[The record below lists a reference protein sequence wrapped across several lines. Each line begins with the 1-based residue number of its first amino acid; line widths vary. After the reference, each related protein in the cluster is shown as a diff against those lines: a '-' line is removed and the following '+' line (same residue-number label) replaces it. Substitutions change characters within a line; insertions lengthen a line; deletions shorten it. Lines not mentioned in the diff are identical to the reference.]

1 MSKMKASFR
10 KGNFGRRLIVVALL
24 LAMLMAVVGSTA
36 ALAWNAEFSILVA
49 GSSTVKQDGVLT
61 ASLTET
67 LNFQSD
73 KVFVGTSGMNKV
85 YSLRIT
91 LTNIDENTPLQLQVS
106 NSSGKNKWTEERD
119 KNDRL
124 YYTYKSRE
132 ALTKG
137 SFDTLMSQLSISF
150 NSSSQEKYGEGSV
163 SIKAYRNGSVSD
175 WNQITNRPY
184 SEYTC
189 SFRFYNYAQG
199 EANSDSK
206 KMDYKSDYAAS
217 YDSSYSSD
225 VPDGQVNT
233 GVLVE
238 SPDAAGGKAE
248 FDLYLTEKGRGLK
261 ASVGYQIKKSTEA
274 WTTSVTQKY
283 VREIDDL
290 SAWNL
295 DEPIHISVEG
305 LEAGKTYDIRGMIAT
320 DGKTNTPKY
329 TSELSFN
336 YRKPNI
342 NSFSIGGV
350 TTIYQGG
357 KGLMN
362 LSMLTTFNDSNAVG
376 VENYVGADG
385 RTYSGPALKA
395 DIYFTA
401 NRDFTTTTDE
411 EGNEVYGEDHSAWYQ
426 IPSYSTTKEMTDS
439 NGTVSA
445 TFAKTWLNFHV
456 PSCLQDLGV
465 AGNTAPINST
475 TCAFKLVVTDLYTG
489 YTAVSYSDPFTIDS
503 GAPTKPVMRAVSG
516 GENKDLSLDKAV
528 VVGGT
533 GEDGAAQVSIN
544 IGDSQ
549 DNGGSGIK
557 QYSYSMYYL
566 PTDSVPGGLSTT
578 AAVLQRLST
587 YTPTTYDTGCDYK
600 DWASLSDKL
609 DSSGNP
615 VSNMTELVVSKDG
628 YYRVVARAEDE
639 AGFISEVVE
648 GYFRVDLTSPKAP
661 QARLAKKES
670 GSFKPYDNRTY
681 TESNVWAF
689 AYSEPQTGKALKTF
703 KFSTNGG
710 LTWTDISTIASDKKL
725 VKLTNTS
732 DTVPVYT
739 GNNYTSSQNFVYQVG
754 IDLTGLGYSDY
765 VPLLFKAVDMLG
777 NESMVS
783 NEVAMRTSSNVT
795 TVATLS
801 HDPIEVAMALG
812 NTELEM
818 ERNIVPLKM
827 RAAKMINE
835 KYYGTSGS
843 SNINAADFNPY
854 LYTQSHTCTYTTDS
868 GTGACTQG
876 ASCPYNIVEAKGYSI
891 YKPEWI
897 NISGLMSGDASK
909 KITEWA
915 QYDHDTR
922 TGSSVAINENGRVRA
937 YTDRHAVGNG
947 DNGEDTN
954 ACMMRKRHIM
964 DIGGNSDWSKILFA
978 GVSEEANSDWLFYHF
993 SQNTNKSII
1002 FTMDTAK
1009 CDFHTYRQS
1018 GFWFNTTIRKN
1029 QAGTWVVSG
1038 YRVMIVQG
1046 GGSWSLTDKRGQT
1059 SACGIQVQKFTDQ
1072 PVETLADSGGTNT
1085 GTVIATANLS
1095 GSGATIQNF
1104 MIDLTGSTCSIY
1116 KIENT
1121 MADSN
1126 LNVKYFRANGN
1137 KILNNVS
1144 TPRPTVDGH
1153 TIGDVDDASNP
1164 YRDTDCYGFGPVI
1177 GYDSHSCQ
1185 IETRVE
1191 FSNIAIFYNV
1201 GRTLSEVVTE
1211 PSWGEGKA
1219 RFIMNLSDDP
1229 QGDFSDPI
1237 LTAQIQWRL
1246 NNDKA
1251 RYVGWGKASQR
1262 QGTIDFLNRMA
1273 GQGATDADRALY
1285 GMYESRLGSGPQG
1298 TAQEYT
1304 DIATYITQQ
1313 YYIELGFNT
1322 DNGPIKDQVSPS
1334 GGLQK
1339 GVAYTLDNI
1348 SNLHLAVNPP
1358 ERGESSANPD
1368 FPAGRWYMV
1377 HDPKGMGD
1385 EVDVRSGQYS
1395 DALETGIT
1403 LPGRY
1408 TYYFAPSEEDV
1419 KNNTLDPA
1427 TAVFDF
1433 VVNQRPVAQ
1442 FAATIANQGS
1452 TKVLQVTDVSYD
1464 PDCPSG
1470 PISEGGVQLSGIVKR
1485 EWKYQF
1491 LTKSGDKLVVS
1502 RESGWSTSSLNGR
1515 TLNSLTGYN
1524 DMPSGTV
1531 LTIYERVTDTATRRV
1546 AVKNA
1551 SGQVTGYRYVAINGA
1566 VSDVCQVNATEG
1578 VTVTYAPQSVMSM
1591 TPTIMYDTASDAGS
1605 SHRSIKVERLSSH
1618 PQKNYFTPSFAINL
1632 TEVGIE
1638 GANKESGYTQLTKS
1652 GNDYYYGSQL
1662 VLKCVTAPTA
1672 TGNIGNGEI
1681 GSTGGVWEVP
1691 YSFISARGQIGKHIK
1706 IQLTE
1711 RTYGLSAASA
1721 ALGKTE
1727 KDYIPDQSARS
1738 ILYEKDTQAPTAQV
1752 VTTGMLVAGSS
1763 EQQPYAAN
1771 SYLDVTSNDKFVMIN
1786 VGGSEDQEGVLRG
1799 YGYYFYDKNAS
1810 GTETKWYKMNA
1821 DGTLTQVSNAKT
1833 ALQQLPK
1840 TGGSIKIGRAAMRK
1854 TPVDS
1859 LNVAVF
1865 AYDNQTGMANETGGN
1880 QTAKT
1885 RITDIKLTISKPMPP
1900 EISVTNMMNQNV
1912 AYISN
1917 ENGSQANIAA
1927 GKTDTQTTDLF
1938 DFSSTNVTVRFD
1950 PRKAKYAP
1958 NSSGDLVLNAGGQE
1972 YYQDYYGA
1980 ADMTGVANIRYSI
1993 KYKAREAQ
2001 EWWTDDQM
2009 LAAGMNKLPVN
2020 VVIPSAQ
2027 TLTLSDDGVYEVTA
2041 SVVNGSGIVSDT
2053 RTVRFTIDKTAPS
2066 GLDVQFLNEDG
2077 SEYVSNVWTKN
2088 VRIVASG
2095 ATDIN
2100 AESAEY
2106 QYSTDGGKTWITL
2119 GGLTQGSA
2127 EVEFE
2132 KSGKYTVLVRAIDKA
2147 GNEAV
2152 YPRTV
2157 LVCIDT
2163 TPPETKGP
2171 TLTATSTMKDILD
2184 EYVISLSF
2192 DDTTGNIYSIRN
2204 DEVNELDREVAV
2216 PAGESIYFEFH
2227 PAEGHILGT
2236 VTYAGQDVTGKIQHS
2251 AERDADYLEIE
2262 NVREDATL
2270 SATFPKT
2277 ELEAPVYRSLTRSM
2291 AAVQFAAART
2301 VSDEEPKANITPL
2314 ADPGEEGGEG
2324 SEEPTEPTEPTE
2336 PAEPDPVDPTVMY
2349 NVEAHELDSHGFVSL
2364 SQNQVLPG
2372 GKVLVTLRPNAG
2384 YRVAT
2389 FMVNSEVIDVST
2401 LTKVEHS
2408 NVRTYEL
2415 TVDQDNTIVWAGFE
2429 KVPTRVLRLS
2439 TSDCGSVT
2447 IFDSEENVL
2456 NSGDGEYRV
2465 PEEEEIYIQMDSD
2478 DGYSTKSLLINGAQ
2492 PDGFLPGA
2500 AVYEYYVPAYT
2511 GEGEDPGIDV
2521 KVEFDVLSTARR
2533 VYKVSVG
2540 VSAEDGLT
2548 HGTIVSAG
2556 DAINLPIGGAR
2567 TFMIT
2572 PEPGYKISHLY
2583 LSHQVDGDM
2592 DTEDMVGSSDLKLL
2606 PGDVRKYQYTL
2617 RDPGSN
2623 GTLEVIFD
2631 RQTYKISTQ
2640 PGVGGAI
2647 GLKAADG
2654 GNLAVTAVPEGKDVL
2669 ILPLPKAGY
2678 RVKSLTIFEMNGVT
2692 ATTSYSV
2699 GAVSSYV
2706 LKNIHSNIR
2715 VEAEFTER
2723 TVNHIE
2729 TTHMITAV
2737 ANNVKDADDALA
2749 EEPYQ
2754 FRIADGPESDH
2765 NRNVSEWSEWSESN
2779 TISYTGILTKGA
2791 EKEIPLE
2798 PNKQYYVSVRTRD
2811 RVGNISDE
2819 KISTVYA
2826 MANMPGTL
2834 GAEALDDAGNYAT
2847 KSVALTVDT
2856 SGNPEGTEYM
2866 VYVSNSSSMTD
2877 MFIANEEEPGGGWA
2891 TLSDGDKFIIRG
2903 LTPGRWYHLQVVAR
2917 NHDGYS
2923 TSLNSKD
2930 ITSIMLSPA
2939 APPADSFYFEEPAS
2953 PMSPIVLN
2961 WDAPTGEVKG
2971 VQIYRD
2977 GMFLVELDTETLSYE
2992 DARVNFAADAVY
3004 KYSYA
3009 YVNAAGV
3016 GSSRMAVSGEYY
3028 RSKYSSTADPEKS
3041 SKMDHLI
3048 ELTEYEYL
3056 FSETMTYP
3064 CFQYGCKE
3072 PVSASTAGTE
3082 NSGRITV
3089 QMNYNPN
3096 ESGRYQKYFLTL
3108 KAFEKETDA
3117 EGEPV
3122 LGEDGK
3128 PIYHEVDIT
3137 KWDPTKANREA
3148 DGVTQKAKETKVTQ
3162 VSGETAAR
3170 ATWENL
3176 STAYEYKIYVKEI
3189 RSNGATTSEN
3199 LGGQTQGVEYS
3210 LGKQFVVNR
3219 DGYYFEYTKDS
3230 STPHL
3235 STASGTWTEA
3245 ELAAYTRY
3253 AEEGWDTPVNEQYI
3267 TFNKSPSV
3275 ELAKEEDR
3283 YYDNDAG
3290 KVQTAGDGKP
3300 YLLVDQSMA
3309 DKTFHVNVAAWD
3321 PDGSRAEST
3330 VKPAVNG
3337 TIATVPGAAP
3347 ELTEAMPKSQEAAT
3361 QRENLYPV
3369 TFDASGLPTGVYTS
3383 MEIRAS
3389 DSDTETKKTTDELR
3403 LVINRNTPQ
3412 SSVVGGTSRQLENQ
3426 AVYQKSDLVQVKA
3439 AAARDSAASTNLS
3452 KVALLVM
3459 PAEYQAALGSS
3470 DYNTLYQQLCVTGDA
3485 AVVAKA
3491 TALLGA
3497 DASSPR
3503 FVVGGKLTVDG
3514 MNLAIAR
3521 VAPPVT
3527 KYVTITEEQY
3537 NARLATAGDKLL
3549 KDVGSKT
3556 TYWAELEYALAENIC
3571 SWLKTG
3577 EGDTVIPD
3585 VELKATDRE
3594 NTYMMKLV
3602 AKFGGN
3608 SSSQTVDFVIKAA
3621 PYTEIR
3627 SKKSFIWRDTSK
3639 AEYDYYVTEEYTVQ
3653 NIIDK
3658 YNECYDPSNITFE
3671 DPLPDTDK
3679 AYTTKVENGKTVY
3692 LVYKLVDSEG
3702 NVGNDYISGEV
3713 KTNLGV
3719 HPQFDEVGVLLVTD
3733 RSYNPNTGAEFPIG
3747 YIDSPVYVNYN
3758 HTPVTVGGN
3767 LKFGVSGLS
3776 EGATYYLWSYYKLPD
3791 KPRVYSAGHVVLT
3804 TEDSFQMA
3812 QYGFT
3817 RSKYSYKEA
3826 DYPEGRPLAFNINKL
3841 GSADAS
3847 ATVRVTPHYYE
3858 ADEFGNLILEG
3869 GNPIELTGEALIAA
3883 KETFGFAGGREYDTI
3898 TFGASTSKDVYLTL
3912 QDTDKMQGHMVV
3924 RLVLSIE
3931 NSDEGYCYVSN
3942 GGAYTDVFIQDDES
3956 PVTSYILGVINK
3968 DENGQPF
3975 MKEVLNTSTG
3985 AIDRY
3990 EYQFSGLQVDYSQL
4004 TSLVLSYENRGTGDL
4019 ENITA
4024 AVYDDREGATPSSY
4038 FEAERPSETNL
4049 KQSLGGIGTV
4059 EIHPVSGLE
4068 DGVYEGWVF
4077 LSADHVEEPVKIK
4090 IRQVVGQSTLK
4101 GRIYIT
4107 PEMPALNERTGVAKI
4122 SLYDAENATL
4132 QEDGSFNVPPVY
4144 TTESKEYGGE
4154 FEIQNILNK
4163 GAYSGGKYYIVVER
4177 DGFLTYN
4184 GRKYRPRPT
4193 AYSLELGTTSK
4204 TYTFDL
4210 RLIGGDVNGDQKVND
4225 TDLNILI
4232 EHYNR
4237 YTGQP
4242 GTSPEEEAIIK
4253 RCDFN
4258 QDGVVNALD
4267 RGFLIGN
4274 LGSTDEHYPYRSF
4287 SPIQPD
4293 A

>member
-1 MSKMKASFR
+1 MSKMKANFR
-10 KGNFGRRLIVVALL
+10 KGNLGTRLIIVVL
-24 LAMLMAVVGSTA
+24 MLSMLIAAVGSTA
-36 ALAWNAEFSILVA
+36 ALAWNAEFGILVA
-49 GSSTVKQDGVLT
+49 GSNKVQQDGSLT

-73 KVFVGTSGMNKV
+73 KVFVGTSDMNKV
-85 YSLRIT
+85 YSLVIKT
-91 LTNIDENTPLQLQVS
+91 SNIGTTTPLQLKI
-106 NSSGKNKWTEERD
+106 SGDGGRNKWETVESGTEITC
-119 KNDRL
+119 
-124 YYTYKSRE
+124 TYKSRE

-137 SFDTLMSQLSISF
+137 TFDTLMSQLSISF
-150 NSSSQEKYGEGSV
+150 NNSSQEKFGMGSV
-163 SIKAYRNGSVSD
+163 SIQAYRQGMVSSINLIRD
-175 WNQITNRPY
+175 RPY
-184 SEYTC
+184 TTYTC
-189 SFRFYNYAQG
+189 HFSFYNYARG
-199 EANSDSK
+199 EAEKESA

-217 YDSSYSSD
+217 YDSSYASD

-283 VREIDDL
+283 VKEIDNL
-290 SAWNL
+290 SKWDIN
-295 DEPIHISVEG
+295 EPIHISVEG
-305 LEAGKTYDIRGMIAT
+305 LEAGKTYDVRGMIAT
-320 DGKTNTPKY
+320 DGKTSAPKY
-329 TSELSFN
+329 TSALSFC
-336 YRKPNI
+336 YKKPII
-342 NSFSIGGV
+342 NSLHLSGI

-362 LSMLTTFNDSNAVG
+362 LSVRATFNDSNAVG

-385 RTYSGPALKA
+385 RTYSGPALKE
-395 DIYFTA
+395 DVYFTA
-401 NRDFTTTTDE
+401 NRNFTTTEDKD
-411 EGNEVYGEDHSAWYQ
+411 GNEVYDEDHSVWYR
-426 IPSYSTTKEMTDS
+426 IPSFSATKEMTDS
-439 NGTVSA
+439 NGTVST
-445 TFAKTWLNFHV
+445 TFVKDWLNFRI

-465 AGNTAPINST
+465 AGNTEPINST
-475 TCAFKLVVTDLYTG
+475 TCAFKVVVTDLYTG
-489 YTAVSYSDPFTIDS
+489 YTTVSYSDPFTIDS
-503 GAPTKPVMRAVSG
+503 GAPTKPVMTATSG
-516 GENKDLSLDKAV
+516 GVNKDLSLDQAT

-533 GEDGAAQVSIN
+533 GEDGTAKVSID
-544 IGDSQ
+544 IGGST
-549 DNGGSGIK
+549 DNGGSGVK

-566 PTDSVPGGLSTT
+566 PTDSVPGGLSDT
-578 AAVLQRLST
+578 ADVLQRLST
-587 YTPTTYDTGCDYK
+587 YTPASYDAGCDYRS
-600 DWASLSDKL
+600 WAPLSDKL
-609 DSSGNP
+609 NSDGTP
-615 VSNMTELVVSKDG
+615 VDNMAVLEVSKDG
-628 YYRVVARAEDE
+628 YYRVIARAEDE
-639 AGFISEVVE
+639 AGFVSEEVE
-648 GYFRVDLTSPKAP
+648 GYFRVDLTPPKAP
-661 QARLAKKES
+661 QARLAKKE
-670 GSFKPYDNRTY
+670 GGTFKPYDNRTY

-689 AYSEPQTGKALKTF
+689 AYSEPQTGKALKSF

-710 LTWTDISTIASDKKL
+710 LTWTDISTIAADKKM
-725 VKLTNTS
+725 VNLTNTS
-732 DTVPVYT
+732 ATVPVYS
-739 GNNYTSSQNFVYQVG
+739 GNNYTSSQNFVYQIG
-754 IDLTGLGYSDY
+754 IDLTGLGFSDY
-765 VPLLFKAVDMLG
+765 VPVLFKAVDTLG

-783 NEVAMRTSSNVT
+783 NQVDMRTSSTVT

-818 ERNIVPLKM
+818 ERNIVPLKV

-843 SNINAADFNPY
+843 SNINAANFNPY
-854 LYTQSHTCTYTTDS
+854 LYTMNHTCTYATDS

-876 ASCPYNIVEAKGYSI
+876 ASCPYNIVENAGHSI

-897 NISGLMSGDASK
+897 NISGLMSGDTSK
-909 KITEWA
+909 KITEWV

-922 TGSSVAINENGRVRA
+922 TGVNVPISANGRVRA
-937 YTDRHAVGNG
+937 YSDQHAVGNG

-954 ACMMRKRHIM
+954 QCMQRKRHIM
-964 DIGGNSDWSKILFA
+964 DIGGSGDWSKILFA
-978 GVSEEANSDWLFYHF
+978 GVSVEANSDWLFYHF

-1009 CDFHTYRQS
+1009 CDFHTYHQS
-1018 GFWFNTTIRKN
+1018 GFWFNTTIRQN

-1046 GGSWSLTDKRGQT
+1046 GGSWTLTDKRGQT
-1059 SACGIQVQKFTDQ
+1059 ANCGVQVQKFTDQ

-1085 GTVIATANLS
+1085 GTVIATASLS
-1095 GSGATIQNF
+1095 GSGKTIQNF
-1104 MIDLTGSTCSIY
+1104 MIDLTGSSCTIY
-1116 KIENT
+1116 KIEDN
-1121 MADSN
+1121 MAASN
-1126 LNVKYFRANGN
+1126 MNVKYFRANGA
-1137 KILNNVS
+1137 KILSNVS

-1153 TIGDVDDASNP
+1153 TIGNVDDASNP
-1164 YRDTDCYGFGPVI
+1164 YRDTDCYGFGPAI
-1177 GYDSHSCQ
+1177 GYSSHSCQ

-1229 QGDFSDPI
+1229 QGDFSDPV

-1251 RYVGWGKASQR
+1251 RYVGWGKATQR

-1273 GQGATDADRALY
+1273 GQGATDEERALY
-1285 GMYESRLGSGPQG
+1285 GMYESRLGSGAQG
-1298 TAQEYT
+1298 TSQEFT
-1304 DIATYITQQ
+1304 DLATYITQQ

-1322 DNGPIKDQVSPS
+1322 ANGIIKDQVSPS
-1334 GGLQK
+1334 GGIAK
-1339 GVAYTLDNI
+1339 GIAYTLDNI

-1358 ERGESSANPD
+1358 ERGLSSANPD

-1377 HDPKGMGD
+1377 HDAKGMGE
-1385 EVDVRSGQYS
+1385 EVDPRSGKHS

-1408 TYYFAPSEEDV
+1408 TFYFAPPEEDV
-1419 KNNTLDPA
+1419 KNNTLDPD
-1427 TAVFDF
+1427 TAIFDF
-1433 VVNQRPVAQ
+1433 VVNQKPQAQ
-1442 FAATIANQGS
+1442 FTASIVNQGS
-1452 TKVLQVTDVSYD
+1452 TKVLQINDLSYD
-1464 PDCPSG
+1464 PDCPNG
-1470 PISEGGVQLSGIVKR
+1470 PVSEDGVQLSGIIKR

-1491 LTKSGDKLVVS
+1491 LMKQGDDLVVA
-1502 RESGWSTSSLNGR
+1502 RESAWGTTSLNGR
-1515 TLNSLTGYN
+1515 SLNSLTGYN
-1524 DMPSGTV
+1524 TLPSNSV
-1531 LTIYERVTDTATRRV
+1531 LTVYERVTDTATRRV
-1546 AVKNA
+1546 AVKDA
-1551 SGQVTGYRYVAINGA
+1551 SGKVTGYRYVAINGA
-1566 VSDVCQVNATEG
+1566 VSDVCQANATEG
-1578 VTVTYAPQSVMSM
+1578 VSITYAPQSVMVM
-1591 TPTIMYDTASDAGS
+1591 TPTIMYDTASDS
-1605 SHRSIKVERLSSH
+1605 SSAHRVVTIERVSSH
-1618 PQKNYFTPSFAINL
+1618 PQGNNFIPSWAINL
-1632 TEVGIE
+1632 TEMNVT
-1638 GANKESGYTQLTKS
+1638 GADPDTGYTQLSKS
-1652 GNDYYYGSQL
+1652 GNNYYYGSDL
-1662 VLKCVTAPTA
+1662 ALKCVQAPTS
-1672 TGNIGNGEI
+1672 TGNIGNGET
-1681 GSTGGVWEVP
+1681 GSVGGKWEVS
-1691 YSFISARGQIGKHIK
+1691 YDFIKKYAAIGKHIK
-1706 IQLTE
+1706 LQLTE
-1711 RTYGLSAASA
+1711 KTWGISAATA
-1721 ALGKTE
+1721 AAGKTE
-1727 KDYIPDQSARS
+1727 KSYIPDQSARS
-1738 ILYEKDTQAPTAQV
+1738 ILYSKDTNAPTSQV
-1752 VTTGMLVAGSS
+1752 VTTGMQISGSS
-1763 EQQPYAAN
+1763 DLLEYAAN
-1771 SYLDVTSNDKFVMIN
+1771 SYLDVTNNDKFVVIN
-1786 VGGSEDQEGVLRG
+1786 AGGSEDKEGALRG
-1799 YGYYFYDKNAS
+1799 YGYYFYEKNSS

-1821 DGTLTQVSNAKT
+1821 DGTLTQVSNAT
-1833 ALQQLPK
+1833 QAMQRLPA
-1840 TGGSIKIGRAAMRK
+1840 TGGTIRIGKSAMRK
-1854 TPVDS
+1854 TPTDS
-1859 LNVAVF
+1859 LNVAIF
-1865 AYDNQTGMANETGGN
+1865 AYDNQTGMATETGGN
-1880 QTAKT
+1880 QTSKT
-1885 RITDIKLTISKPMPP
+1885 RITDIKLSISKPMPP

-1927 GKTDTQTTDLF
+1927 GKTDVQTTDLF
-1938 DFSSTNVTVRFD
+1938 GFSSTNVTVRFD
-1950 PRKAKYAP
+1950 PRRAKYIT

-1980 ADMTGVANIRYSI
+1980 ADMTGVANVQYSL

-2001 EWWTDDQM
+2001 EWWTDEQM

-2041 SVVNGSGIVSDT
+2041 SIVNGSGTVSDT
-2053 RTVRFTIDKTAPS
+2053 RTVRFTIDKTAPA

-2077 SEYVSNVWTKN
+2077 SEYVSNVWTKT

-2095 ATDIN
+2095 ATDTN
-2100 AESAEY
+2100 AETAEY
-2106 QYSTDGGKTWITL
+2106 QYSSDGGKTWTTL
-2119 GGLTQGSA
+2119 GGLTQASA
-2127 EVEFE
+2127 EIEFT

-2152 YPRTV
+2152 YPRTM

-2171 TLTATSTMKDILD
+2171 TLTATSVMKNVLD

-2192 DDTTGNIYSIRN
+2192 DETTGKIISNQG
-2204 DEVNELDREVAV
+2204 DGANELDREVAV
-2216 PAGESIYFEFH
+2216 PAGGTVFFEFH
-2227 PAEGHILGT
+2227 PSEGHILGT
-2236 VTYAGQDVTGKIQHS
+2236 VTYMGQDVTEQVQHD
-2251 AERDADYLEIE
+2251 EDNDIDYLVLE
-2262 NVREDATL
+2262 NVTEDATL

-2291 AAVQFAAART
+2291 AAVQFAMART
-2301 VSDEEPKANITPL
+2301 VSREESDEGTLSL
-2314 ADPGEEGGEG
+2314 AASEEG
-2324 SEEPTEPTEPTE
+2324 SEGDSGETTEPV
-2336 PAEPDPVDPTVMY
+2336 EPDLDPSIMY
-2349 NVEAHELDSHGFVSL
+2349 NVEAHELDSHGFISL
-2364 SQNQVLPG
+2364 SQNQVAPG
-2372 GKVLVTLRPNAG
+2372 GKVLVTLRPNVG
-2384 YRVAT
+2384 YRVASLQI
-2389 FMVNSEVIDVST
+2389 NSEFIDVST
-2401 LTKVEHS
+2401 LAKVEHS

-2415 TVDQDNTIVWAGFE
+2415 IVNQDNTMVYAGFE
-2429 KVPTRVLRLS
+2429 RIPTRTLRLT

-2456 NSGDGEYRV
+2456 NHGDGEYQV
-2465 PEEEEIYIQMDSD
+2465 PEGEEIYIQMDSEN
-2478 DGYSTKSLLINGAQ
+2478 GYSTKSLLIDGVQ

-2500 AVYEYYVPAYT
+2500 AVYEYNVPAYT

-2540 VSAEDGLT
+2540 VSSEDGQP
-2548 HGTIVSAG
+2548 HGTIATAG
-2556 DAINLPIGGAR
+2556 EMVNIPVGGAR
-2567 TFMIT
+2567 TFVIT
-2572 PEPGYKISHLY
+2572 PEPGYKVAHLY
-2583 LSHQVDGDM
+2583 LSHMVDGDM
-2592 DTEDMVGSSDLKLL
+2592 DTEDVAGSTDLKLQ
-2606 PGDVRKYQYTL
+2606 PGDIRQYKYTL
-2617 RDPGSN
+2617 KDPGSN
-2623 GTLEVIFD
+2623 GALEVIFE
-2631 RQTYKISTQ
+2631 RQTYSISSMPST
-2640 PGVGGAI
+2640 GGDI
-2647 GLKAADG
+2647 GFKAADG
-2654 GNLAVTAVPEGKDVL
+2654 GNLAITAVPEGKDVL
-2669 ILPLPKAGY
+2669 ILPLPKTGY
-2678 RVKSLTIFEMNGVT
+2678 RVKSLTIFEMEGST
-2692 ATTSYSV
+2692 ATKGYSV

-2706 LKNIHSNIR
+2706 LKSIHSNIR
-2715 VEAEFTER
+2715 VEAEFVER
-2723 TVNHIE
+2723 TVDHIE
-2729 TTHMITAV
+2729 TTHVITAV

-2749 EEPYQ
+2749 AEPYR
-2754 FRIADGPESDH
+2754 FRIADAPEGTPGRH
-2765 NRNVSEWSEWSESN
+2765 VSAWSAWSESN
-2779 TISYTGILTKGA
+2779 TITYTGSFLA
-2791 EKEIPLE
+2791 ETGEEITLE
-2798 PNKQYYVSVRTRD
+2798 PNKQYFVSLRTRD

-2819 KISTVYA
+2819 KISTVYS

-2834 GAEALDDAGNYAT
+2834 GAEALDDEGNYAT

-2877 MFIANEEEPGGGWA
+2877 MFIANENEPGGGWA
-2891 TLSDGDKFIIRG
+2891 TLGDGDKFIIRG
-2903 LTPGRWYHLQVVAR
+2903 LAPGRWYHLQVVAR
-2917 NHDGYS
+2917 NHDGHS

-2939 APPADSFYFEEPAS
+2939 APPADSFYFEEQAS
-2953 PMSPIVLN
+2953 PNSPIVLS
-2961 WDAPTGEVKG
+2961 WEVPTGEVKG

-2977 GMFLVELDTETLSYE
+2977 GMFLVELDAEILSYE
-2992 DARVNFAADAVY
+2992 DARVNFAADAIS

-3016 GSSRMAVSGEYY
+3016 GSSRVAVSGEYY
-3028 RSKYSSTADPEKS
+3028 KSKYSSSTDPAKAA
-3041 SKMDHLI
+3041 KMDQLVR
-3048 ELTEYEYL
+3048 LTEYEYL

-3064 CFQYGCKE
+3064 CFPYGCKE
-3072 PVSASTAGTE
+3072 PVSASTPGGTE

-3089 QMNYNPN
+3089 QMKYDPN

-3108 KAFEKETDA
+3108 KAFEKEVNVD
-3117 EGEPV
+3117 GEPV
-3122 LGEDGK
+3122 LDGEGN

-3170 ATWENL
+3170 ATWTNL

-3219 DGYYFEYTKDS
+3219 NGYYFEYTKDT
-3230 STPHL
+3230 STPYL
-3235 STASGTWTEA
+3235 NTASGTWTDA

-3253 AEEGWDTPVNEQYI
+3253 EEEGWDTPVNKGYI

-3283 YYDNDAG
+3283 YYDNDAS
-3290 KVQTAGDGKP
+3290 KVQTAGDGKS
-3300 YLLVDQSMA
+3300 YLLVDQSMM

-3321 PDGSRAEST
+3321 PDGSRAESAL
-3330 VKPAVNG
+3330 KPAVNG

-3347 ELTEAMPKSQEAAT
+3347 EITTEMPKSQEAAN

-3383 MEIRAS
+3383 MEMRAS
-3389 DSDTETKKTTDELR
+3389 DSDTETKKTTDDIR
-3403 LVINRNTPQ
+3403 LVVNRNTPQ
-3412 SSVVGGTSRQLENQ
+3412 SSVIGGTSRQLENR
-3426 AVYQKSDLVQVKA
+3426 ASYKKGDLVQIKA
-3439 AAARDSAASTNLS
+3439 AAARDNAASTNLS

-3459 PAEYQAALGSS
+3459 PAEYQAALGSN
-3470 DYNTLYQQLCVTGDA
+3470 DYDTLYQQLCVTGDA
-3485 AVVAKA
+3485 TVVAKA
-3491 TALLGA
+3491 KALLGA
-3497 DASSPR
+3497 DASSSK
-3503 FVVGGKLTVDG
+3503 FVVGGKLTEAG

-3521 VAPPVT
+3521 VTPPIT

-3549 KDVGSKT
+3549 KDVGSKI
-3556 TYWAELEYALAENIC
+3556 TYWAELEYALSENIC
-3571 SWLKTG
+3571 SWLKSSG
-3577 EGDTVIPD
+3577 SDTVTPD

-3602 AKFGGN
+3602 ARFGGN
-3608 SSSQTVDFVIKAA
+3608 TSSQTVDFVIKSE
-3621 PYTEIR
+3621 PFTQIR
-3627 SKKSFIWRDTSK
+3627 TKKSFIWRDTSK
-3639 AEYDYYVTEEYTVQ
+3639 AEYDYYVKEGYTVAD
-3653 NIIDK
+3653 IINK
-3658 YNECYDPSNITFE
+3658 YDECYDHDNIIFE
-3671 DPLPDTDK
+3671 DPLPDSQN

-3692 LVYKLVDSEG
+3692 MVYKLVDSEG

-3713 KTNLGV
+3713 RTSLGV

-3758 HTPVTVGGN
+3758 HTPVTVGGD

-3776 EGATYYLWSYYKLPD
+3776 EGVTYYLWSYYKLPD
-3791 KPRVYSAGHVVLT
+3791 QARVYNKDHVAMT

-3826 DYPEGRPLAFNINKL
+3826 DYPEGRSLAFNINKL

-3847 ATVRVTPHYYE
+3847 ATVRVTPRYYQ

-3869 GNPIELTGEALIAA
+3869 GNPVELTGEALSAA
-3883 KETFGFAGGREYDTI
+3883 RETFGFAGGREYDTI
-3898 TFGASTSKDVYLTL
+3898 TFGDSSSKDAILRL

-3924 RLVLSIE
+3924 RLMLTIE
-3931 NSDEGYCYVSN
+3931 SSDAGYCYVAN

-3968 DENGQPF
+3968 DENGKPF
-3975 MKEVLNTSTG
+3975 MTEVKNTSTG
-3985 AIDRY
+3985 MIDRY
-3990 EYQFSGLQVDYSQL
+3990 EYQFSGLQVNYSQL
-4004 TSLVLSYENRGTGDL
+4004 SNLLLSYENAGTGDL

-4024 AVYDDREGATPSSY
+4024 VVYDDREGLTPSSY

-4059 EIHPVSGLE
+4059 EIHPISGLE

-4077 LSADHVEEPVKIK
+4077 LSADHVEDPVKIK

-4107 PEMPALNERTGVAKI
+4107 PEMPLLTERTGVAKI
-4122 SLYDAENATL
+4122 SLYDAEKATL

-4163 GAYSGGKYYIVVER
+4163 GPYSGGKYYIVVER

-4193 AYSLELGTTSK
+4193 AYSLELGTASK

-4237 YTGQP
+4237 YTGLE
-4242 GTSPEEEAIIK
+4242 GTSPEEEAITR

-4274 LGSTDEHYPYRSF
+4274 LGSTDESYPYRSF

-4293 A
+4293 DE